1 MNNVDLSNMTFDLDH
16 SDFATVTVPDD
27 TIDLG
32 MFDAD
37 SLTISLSD
45 DWLSSGNVQ
54 RLTGPD
60 ADLEI
65 NGKSVLQTLERLEQR
80 LAIIEENPELEDDW
94 QELKS
99 LGDQY
104 RALEAEINNKL
115 KTYNTLKD

>member
-1 MNNVDLSNMTFDLDH
+1 MNNIDLSNMTFDLDH

-45 DWLSSGNVQ
+45 DWLSSSNVQ

>member
-1 MNNVDLSNMTFDLDH
+1 MNNIDLNNMTFDLDH
-16 SDFATVTVPDD
+16 SDFDTVTVPDD

-32 MFDAD
+32 MFDTD
-37 SLTISLSD
+37 SLTISLND
-45 DWLSSGNVQ
+45 DWLSSSNVK

-60 ADLEI
+60 ADLYF
-65 NGKSVLQTLERLEQR
+65 NGKSVAQTLERLEQR
-80 LAIIEENPELEDDW
+80 LAIIEENPELEAEW

-104 RALEAEINNKL
+104 RALEAEINSKL